1 MVYGVIMAG
10 GSGTRFW
17 PRSRKSKPKQLLTIT
32 GKQSLIRATVDRVRS
47 VIPAERIMV
56 VTGDSHA
63 QRMRDELPELPDH
76 MVLAEP
82 VGRNTAPCIALAAFK
97 LFVKDPEAIMVVL
110 PADHMIG
117 NETAFSAAMKA
128 AIEAVSRHES
138 LLTFGIVPN
147 RPETGYGY
155 IRLGAAHSTIGSATL
170 YSVER
175 FVEKPDQT
183 RAEEYLA
190 SGDYLWNSGMFVWKV
205 ADIIR
210 AFDRYLPDLSA
221 EIRGICEDFDTH
233 GEARAIQRVYQRLE
247 PASIDFGVME
257 KARNV
262 LCLPLDVDWND
273 VGSWSSMEEY
283 WEHDEDGN
291 AIDGAAISIESANCI
306 VYSPHKLATLIGV
319 EDLIIV
325 DTPDA
330 LMVCRKNQA
339 QDIRKLQEILEERGY
354 GHLL

>member
-17 PRSRKSKPKQLLTIT
+17 PRSRRSLPKQLLTIT
-32 GKQSLIRATVDRVRS
+32 GERSLIRATVDRLGS

-56 VTGDSHA
+56 VAGDSHA
-63 QRMRDELPELPDH
+63 QKIRNELPELPDH
-76 MVLAEP
+76 MVTAEP

-97 LFVKDPEAIMVVL
+97 LLGKDPDAIMVVL

-117 NETAFSAAMKA
+117 NEAAFSAAMKA
-128 AIEAVSRHES
+128 AIEAVSREES

-155 IRLGAAHSTIGSATL
+155 IKLGAAHSTIGSATL
-170 YSVER
+170 HSVER
-175 FVEKPDQT
+175 FVEKPDRT
-183 RAEEYLA
+183 GAEEYLS
-190 SGDYLWNSGMFVWKV
+190 SGDYLWNSGMFVWKAV
-205 ADIIR
+205 DIIR
-210 AFDRYLPDLSA
+210 ALDRHLPDLSA
-221 EIRGICEDFDTH
+221 AIRGICEDFDTP
-233 GEARAIQRVYQRLE
+233 GEARAIQQAYQRLE

-257 KARNV
+257 KACNV
-262 LCLPLDVDWND
+262 LCLPLDADWDD
-273 VGSWSSMEEY
+273 VGSWSSMEDY
-283 WEHDEDGN
+283 WEHDKDGN
-291 AIDGAAISIESANCI
+291 AIDGAAISIESADCI
-306 VYSPHKLATLIGV
+306 VASPHKLAAFIGV

-330 LMVCRKNQA
+330 LLVCRKDRA
-339 QDIRKLQEILEERGY
+339 QDIRKLQEILEQRGY